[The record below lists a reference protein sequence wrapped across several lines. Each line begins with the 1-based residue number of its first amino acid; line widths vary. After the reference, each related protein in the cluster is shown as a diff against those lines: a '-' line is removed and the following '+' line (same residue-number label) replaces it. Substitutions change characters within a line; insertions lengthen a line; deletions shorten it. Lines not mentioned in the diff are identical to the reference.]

1 MFSRWSGMIP
11 LLKMIFHQRLE
22 GNESRQAL
30 RYPGSSN
37 LESKRLLGGWS
48 GESMSPPCCPPAL
61 FSLPGASHWW
71 DPPPPLQEAT
81 PPTQGTGQCSPDRAA
96 PFAGREGWSV
106 GLKGKGKR
114 VSTQIINRF

>member
-22 GNESRQAL
+22 GNEGRQAL

-37 LESKRLLGGWS
+37 LESKGLLGGCS

-61 FSLPGASHWW
+61 LSLPGASHWR
-71 DPPPPLQEAT
+71 DPHPHSREPEGRELGNAVQ
-81 PPTQGTGQCSPDRAA
+81 TGQPPSQ
-96 PFAGREGWSV
+96 GE
-106 GLKGKGKR
+106 KGG
-114 VSTQIINRF
+114 VWV